1 MMRRP
6 KIRLSTFLRRVGM
19 LVGLVLV
26 LAVGRYGYWTV
37 AQNRFTAVTAHQLYQ
52 SGQMPPDR
60 LLSVSKKHG
69 IRTVIDLRTAED
81 AEAIEAERL
90 ALADSDLTYIHLPM
104 RHDPAEETVLA
115 FLEIVG
121 DPANRPVLVH
131 CHHGTGR
138 SVLLSSVFRIE
149 FENWDNET
157 ARRAVE
163 PLHWRGNFVPGAPKG
178 RYVLSYRPHR
188 TRVLFD
194 SGET

>member
-1 MMRRP
+1 MRRSNMP
-6 KIRLSTFLRRVGM
+6 LATFLRRVGM
-19 LVGLVLV
+19 LVGLALV
-26 LAVGRYGYWTV
+26 LAAGRYGYWSV

-60 LLSVSKKHG
+60 LLSVAKEHG

-81 AEAIEAERL
+81 AEAIESERL
-90 ALADSDLTYIHLPM
+90 ALAGSDLTYIHLPM

-115 FLEIVG
+115 FLNIVG

-138 SVLLSSVFRIE
+138 SVLLASVFRIV

-163 PLHWRGNFVPGAPKG
+163 PLHWRGNFAPEAPKG
-178 RYVLSYRPHR
+178 RYLLSYRPHP
-188 TRVLFD
+188 TRVIFD
-194 SGET
+194 AEETR